1 MTPRLIGEDPS
12 KRILALVAAAIG
24 PVPAGYDM
32 PPADAQGRRVFLT
45 LSSGAMRTLASQR
58 FTLTL
63 SAYAHH
69 PRGHCDHAQAVSLWR
84 RGVEAIL
91 AGRTLHPLIDAQV
104 QSGPIDA
111 HDGALDVDYVYGAVL
126 LDVAATTTTQH
137 QQQPIH

>member
-12 KRILALVAAAIG
+12 KRILALVTAAIG

-32 PPADAQGRRVFLT
+32 PPADTQGRRVFLT
-45 LSSGAMRTLASQR
+45 LSAGAMRTLASQR

-69 PRGHCDHAQAVSLWR
+69 PQGPCDHAQAVSLWR
-84 RGVEAIL
+84 RGVDAIL
-91 AGRTLHPLIDAQV
+91 AGRTLYPLVDAQV

-126 LDVAATTTTQH
+126 LDVAATITTPTTTNPTH
-137 QQQPIH
+137 